1 MNNLLTQKI
10 PITAFALLLVVGMS
24 CSHEPAVENGS
35 PDENIIHEWED
46 SAINGD
52 ASMTRMMF
60 SVSNGLTVERTGST
74 RGTNATDG
82 QSYTFDANELITIG
96 IKDRGTKN
104 YKVTNTTT
112 GALTYNGAA
121 ADAFCWLNTSETVK
135 LRAWS
140 YGNTTKTT
148 DDPDDAVYTLP
159 ADQHTNYGEFLYSP
173 ATDYDYATYKT
184 GITLPLYHQLSR
196 VVINISYDSGSS
208 LTNVRIGDGTM
219 TIPRTAKFHKPSTGN
234 NYGTWDTFGSETN
247 QIIPMEE
254 TANTCYSAV
263 LIPGNYAAGSK
274 FFNITIGDEVFS
286 YTLADALTLQAGRQ
300 YNYNVKIKNRQVTFT
315 VTVTAWTTDTRSI
328 DFSE

>member
-1 MNNLLTQKI
+1 MNNLLTKKI

-35 PDENIIHEWED
+35 PDENIIHEWAD

-82 QSYTFDANELITIG
+82 QSYTFDTNELITIG

-159 ADQHTNYGEFLYSP
+159 ADQHTNYGELLYSP

-184 GITLPLYHQLSR
+184 GIMLPLYHQLSR